1 MTAGAALEAA
11 LAAAVG
17 IGVELVAL
25 VAFAFAGIGAAP
37 EGASFCGKSHTEA
50 APPASAESP
59 KIKPPAT
66 TLESRPPERDSLPG
80 TSTGNGRVYDS
91 EAAAYA
97 SGEDPGAYAW
107 EGGAWGTGIP
117 GAPIPTGAR

>member
-1 MTAGAALEAA
+1 MTAGAALEAT

-17 IGVELVAL
+17 IGVALVAL
-25 VAFAFAGIGAAP
+25 ALAYAARGAAP
-37 EGASFCGKSHTEA
+37 EGTSFCGKSHTEA
-50 APPASAESP
+50 APPASAERP

-97 SGEDPGAYAW
+97 SGEDPGAYA
-107 EGGAWGTGIP
+107 
-117 GAPIPTGAR
+117 